1 MAAHLAQEMT
11 VQAAAIEAARSN
23 VEHHYS
29 YICTHFREFMAW
41 WGSPPGAYAGFRSCN
56 QAGRWPQ
63 PGTESFLLG
72 SPATCQHIAN

>member
-29 YICTHFREFMAW
+29 YICTHFKEFMAW
-41 WGSPPGAYAGFRSCN
+41 WGSLLEHMLALSAAIKLRLTDRLALEC
-56 QAGRWPQ
+56 
-63 PGTESFLLG
+63 LLG
-72 SPATCQHIAN
+72 SPETCQHIAT